1 MSSIF
6 FNIFRDERTFIT
18 KGTIAEWSKCQKTNL
33 KDIRDNSGRN
43 LIHILFT
50 LPSVNEL
57 DMKLSFCME
66 NDINPSHKDKTGQ
79 NAFDY
84 AFKSI
89 NKILNIRYIKEF
101 DKINENELKYDN
113 YLLSMVYNIVM
124 LAKSLIVI
132 LPEKINQ
139 ENESLFNQT
148 KELINIINNKFVFV
162 EPLSIEVE
170 IEKKDLME
178 IFTGNENSIDTVIQ
192 KSKPKRRM

>member
-6 FNIFRDERTFIT
+6 FNIFRDERIFIT
-18 KGTIAEWSKCQKTNL
+18 KGTVSEWNKCKKENL
-33 KDIRDNSGRN
+33 ENVRDKSGRN
-43 LIHILFT
+43 LIHTLFIHS
-50 LPSVNEL
+50 SVNEL
-57 DMKLSFCME
+57 DLKLSFCME
-66 NDINPSHKDKTGQ
+66 NNIDPSNKDKMGQ

-89 NKILNIRYIKEF
+89 NKILDGNYIKGF
-101 DKINENELKYDN
+101 DKINENELKYDH

-132 LPEKINQ
+132 LPEKITK

-148 KELINIINNKFVFV
+148 KKLIDIINNKFLFI
-162 EPLSIEVE
+162 EPLSVELE

-178 IFTGNENSIDTVIQ
+178 IFNLNDDSLNISIQ
-192 KSKPKRRM
+192 PSKPKRRM